1 MTRPRTQLVV
11 VLAIALLPGCFSP
24 SSPDPQPGSTPAPPP
39 PGAAMTLIEAANS
52 ERAKAGLADLRTN
65 TGLMEAAQIQ
75 AEQVA
80 AAGRLEHTLPDARF
94 PQLEDRLAA
103 VGYDWQLAG
112 ENLAFGQ
119 RSAAAA
125 VETWMQSPTHR
136 SNIMSST
143 FTELGAGFV
152 VDPTGRPYYVQVF
165 GKPR

>member
-1 MTRPRTQLVV
+1 MN
-11 VLAIALLPGCFSP
+11 A
-24 SSPDPQPGSTPAPPP
+24 
-39 PGAAMTLIEAANS
+39 
-52 ERAKAGLADLRTN
+52 
-65 TGLMEAAQIQ
+65 GLMEAAQIQ

-80 AAGRLEHTLPDARF
+80 AAGRLEHTLPEARF

-136 SNIMSST
+136 SNIMSGS

-165 GKPR
+165 GRPR

>member
-1 MTRPRTQLVV
+1 MTGPRGRIVV
-11 VLAIALLPGCFSP
+11 VLMILVLPGCFSP
-24 SSPDPQPGSTPAPPP
+24 SSPDPQPAPAPAPPP
-39 PGAAMTLIEAANS
+39 PGTATALIEVTNS
-52 ERAKAGLADLRTN
+52 ERAKAGLTALRMN
-65 TGLMEAAQIQ
+65 AGLMEAAQIQ

-80 AAGRLEHTLPDARF
+80 AAGRLEHTLPEARF

-136 SNIMSST
+136 SNIMSGS

-165 GKPR
+165 GRPR